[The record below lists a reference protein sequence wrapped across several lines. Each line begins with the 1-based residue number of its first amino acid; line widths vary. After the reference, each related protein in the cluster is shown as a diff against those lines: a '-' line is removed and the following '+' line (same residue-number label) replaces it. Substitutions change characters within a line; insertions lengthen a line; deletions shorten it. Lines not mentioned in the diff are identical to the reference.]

1 MSPNFLTH
9 FPLAMSSAETFEG
22 LSWNDVSG
30 LFRRRDAI
38 PVTFIDEDRLME
50 EVRLN
55 VFDKKTPTDFAERRS
70 LALFKLAT
78 EEGLFYGLTVVYLPF
93 PVASKD

>member
-1 MSPNFLTH
+1 MNHNNMRSDNEQTSNAATDGGPVQYLSPNFLTH

-30 LFRRRDAI
+30 LFRRRDAV

-50 EVRLN
+50 EIRLN
-55 VFDKKTPTDFAERRS
+55 VFDKKTLLRYES
-70 LALFKLAT
+70 I
-78 EEGLFYGLTVVYLPF
+78 
-93 PVASKD
+93 